1 MVYVEHTKK
10 IDKILE
16 YLYPIIMLLLGVAID
31 RILLHISEQNRIDK
45 AGNLWIIE
53 VENLDYSLQKQIES
67 FKKFISTYCD
77 IDDANDI
84 PPMPKYEVLKCEI
97 FNSFQKKDLYDYLKH
112 KDAATAK
119 DMFHKILN
127 IISTTKDTFEQTLKY
142 FERSIKES
150 SLHYDAISQYLSDYG
165 QELKLNEEK
174 YQNCLGENY
183 TDLINL
189 MNSEIYDKMPNIN
202 IFRIQSSFIAPS
214 LILMEQHNKI
224 ECAELLKILMKCQD
238 NILALKNEKEYCK
251 MNFLQAITISTE
263 IIKNISALPIINKKQ
278 Y

>member
-1 MVYVEHTKK
+1 MRKINSSLLLALLCLPLFAIDTLHFDSTTRFMADQVKSLNIIPVCVDTYTFVNDSIIFPRTQSIGKMVYVEHTND

-16 YLYPIIMLLLGVAID
+16 YVYPIIMLLLGVAID

-45 AGNLWIIE
+45 AGTLWIIE

-142 FERSIKES
+142 FEQSIKES

-165 QELKLNEEK
+165 QE
-174 YQNCLGENY
+174 G
-183 TDLINL
+183 
-189 MNSEIYDKMPNIN
+189 SV
-202 IFRIQSSFIAPS
+202 SFSVSGVS
-214 LILMEQHNKI
+214 LQ
-224 ECAELLKILMKCQD
+224 
-238 NILALKNEKEYCK
+238 
-251 MNFLQAITISTE
+251 TS
-263 IIKNISALPIINKKQ
+263 
-278 Y
+278 